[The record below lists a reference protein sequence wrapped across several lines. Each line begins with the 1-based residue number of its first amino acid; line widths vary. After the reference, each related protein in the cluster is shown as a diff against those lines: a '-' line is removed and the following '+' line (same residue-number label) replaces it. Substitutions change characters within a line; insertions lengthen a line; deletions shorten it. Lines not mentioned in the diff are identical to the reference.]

1 MEFYRWLFLRP
12 SITNKASII
21 TIATKVAYSTQCLSS
36 NAEEH
41 RYQQD
46 GAPAYR
52 TRVQQ
57 LHSETATDTAVVND
71 GHETA
76 HFMPGHPPESRRL
89 LYR

>member
-1 MEFYRWLFLRP
+1 VEFYRWLFLRP

-21 TIATKVAYSTQCLSS
+21 TIAAKVAYSTQCLSS